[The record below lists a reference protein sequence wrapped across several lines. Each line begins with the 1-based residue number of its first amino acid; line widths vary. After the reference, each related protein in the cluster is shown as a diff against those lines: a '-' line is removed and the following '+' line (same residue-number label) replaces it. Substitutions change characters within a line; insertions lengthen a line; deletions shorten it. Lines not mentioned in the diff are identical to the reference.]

1 MGGLPA
7 SEKKY
12 SINEFKNMIDAYK
25 NYQKKELQENL
36 IDFVKEIIP
45 VAEECKVN
53 MTLHPDDP
61 PVALFGIPKIASN
74 LKDYKLSL
82 IHI

>member
-1 MGGLPA
+1 M
-7 SEKKY
+7 
-12 SINEFKNMIDAYK
+12 
-25 NYQKKELQENL
+25 QENL

-61 PVALFGIPKIASN
+61 PVALFGIPKIVSN
-74 LKDYKLSL
+74 LKDYKFILDSYT
-82 IHI
+82 IHYQMVWRFAQVL